1 MWWGREVESPLRAD
15 GLSLLFSRLRCKRP
29 IPDTGPSRTIHVKPL
44 SVFWIMTVS
53 DMNEMANSVDRE
65 SPLKSKQ
72 DEILKECDRLI
83 NHFSRKAHESKRN
96 FRSFKYVSVILSAIV
111 AILSTLQS
119 IKHWSLLQVIIPAIS
134 SITAL
139 STTLLAVTNAQE
151 HWLQSR
157 STQQKLHIE
166 KLLFLQEAG
175 RYSDLESKERIK
187 TFSEQVMNIWS
198 SGHEQWEKSSKNT
211 K

>member
-1 MWWGREVESPLRAD
+1 
-15 GLSLLFSRLRCKRP
+15 
-29 IPDTGPSRTIHVKPL
+29 
-44 SVFWIMTVS
+44 MTVS
-53 DMNEMANSVDRE
+53 DMNEMNNSADRE
-65 SPLKSKQ
+65 SLLKSKQ
-72 DEILKECDRLI
+72 DEIIKECDGLI
-83 NHFSRKAHESKRN
+83 SHFSNKAHESKRN
-96 FRSFKYVSVILSAIV
+96 FRSFKYSSVILSALV
-111 AILSTLQS
+111 AILSALQS
-119 IKHWSLLQVIIPAIS
+119 IKNWSLLQIVIPAIS
-134 SITAL
+134 SVAAL

-157 STQQKLHIE
+157 STQQKLQVE

-175 RYSDLESKERIK
+175 KYSDLELKERIK

>member
-1 MWWGREVESPLRAD
+1 MARVECRAQSD
-15 GLSLLFSRLRCKRP
+15 
-29 IPDTGPSRTIHVKPL
+29 D
-44 SVFWIMTVS
+44 MES
-53 DMNEMANSVDRE
+53 DMNEMDNSVDRE

-96 FRSFKYVSVILSAIV
+96 FRSFKYASVILSAIV
-111 AILSTLQS
+111 AILTTLQS
-119 IKHWSLLQVIIPAIS
+119 IKHWSLLQAVIPAIS

-166 KLLFLQEAG
+166 KFLFLQEAG
-175 RYSDLESKERIK
+175 RYSDLELKERIK
-187 TFSEQVMNIWS
+187 IFSEQVMNIWS